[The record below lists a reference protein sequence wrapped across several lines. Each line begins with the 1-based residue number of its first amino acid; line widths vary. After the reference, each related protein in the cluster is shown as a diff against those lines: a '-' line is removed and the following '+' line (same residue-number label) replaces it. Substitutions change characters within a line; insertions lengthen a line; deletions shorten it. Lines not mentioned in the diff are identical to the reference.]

1 MGTAM
6 RFFDAHLDLAYLAG
20 CGRDMRA
27 GAEACG
33 GPHLPAAVTF
43 PALQAGGVATCLGT
57 IFTQAL
63 PASGAGPEVREAQ
76 MYAAGDAE
84 AAHRAGVVQVEQ
96 YQRWAD
102 EGLVRLMGRRGEA
115 SWRGL
120 HAAGSPDAPVVGN
133 SAQGGEPP
141 LNVGLLMEC
150 ADPIRSPDE
159 LGWWVERG
167 VVAIGLAWAVGSR
180 YAGGNHADPDEAMGL
195 SDVGRELVKAMDA
208 LGVVH
213 DVSHLSQRATDELLG
228 IASGAV
234 MASHSNC
241 RGLFDRDPYPH
252 ARQRHLADETIREI
266 ARRGGVVGINLLSD
280 FLDPGLV
287 KGQRAGVEWVVRHS
301 ERVCELAGGRH
312 AVGLGSD
319 MDGGFGADRLP
330 VAINGVGD
338 LGILR
343 EALADEG
350 WDGGDV
356 AGFASDNWRR
366 FWAGGD
372 R

>member
-1 MGTAM
+1 MGTAT

-27 GAEACG
+27 GVDVCG

-43 PALQAGGVATCLGT
+43 PALREGGVRACLGT

-63 PASGAGPEVREAQ
+63 PAGGAGPEVREAQ

-96 YQRWAD
+96 YRRWAD
-102 EGLVRLMGRRGEA
+102 EGLVRLMGRRGDA

-120 HAAGSPDAPVVGN
+120 DEAGSGDAPGVGIC
-133 SAQGGEPP
+133 APGGETP
-141 LNVGLLMEC
+141 LHVGILMEC

-167 VVAIGLAWAVGSR
+167 VVAIGLAWALGSR
-180 YAGGNHADPDEAMGL
+180 YAGGNHADPDEAIGL
-195 SDVGRELVKAMDA
+195 SDLGRDLVKAMDA

-213 DVSHLSQRATDELLG
+213 DVSHLSRRATDELLSL
-228 IASGAV
+228 ASGAV
-234 MASHSNC
+234 MASHSNS

-252 ARQRHLADETIREI
+252 ARQRHLADETICEI

-280 FLDPGLV
+280 FLDPGIA
-287 KGQRAGVEWVVRHS
+287 KGQRADLEWVVRHV

-319 MDGGFGADRLP
+319 MDGGFGAERLP
-330 VAINGVGD
+330 KGIDGVDG
-338 LGILR
+338 LR
-343 EALADEG
+343 RVGEALERAG
-350 WDGGDV
+350 WDRGAIVGFENGNW
-356 AGFASDNWRR
+356 AGFW
-366 FWAGGD
+366 GGG
-372 R
+372 